1 MHGVGARCPA
11 ELGEGSALFTAVEEE
26 TNVTREANQRRQHP
40 VTLASVLS
48 GKSVTGTSVQCLAEL
63 E

>member
-1 MHGVGARCPA
+1 MAFKAHFLHFYSARCPV

-48 GKSVTGTSVQCLAEL
+48 GKSVTGTR
-63 E
+63 